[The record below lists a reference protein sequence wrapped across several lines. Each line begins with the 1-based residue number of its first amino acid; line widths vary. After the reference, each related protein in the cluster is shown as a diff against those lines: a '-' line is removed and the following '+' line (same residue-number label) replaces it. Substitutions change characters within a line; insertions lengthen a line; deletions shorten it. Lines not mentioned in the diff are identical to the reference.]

1 MIAFAQL
8 PLLDSK
14 LVHLLIEAEAIES
27 IHHLEGNPVLL
38 DLLREA
44 ADLLVQFAELQPV
57 DALKP
62 SNTGS
67 ETFSPIVLS
76 KKEEEV

>member
-14 LVHLLIEAEAIES
+14 LVHLLIEVEAIES

-57 DALKP
+57 DARKAVEHRKRDIQPHRAL
-62 SNTGS
+62 
-67 ETFSPIVLS
+67 
-76 KKEEEV
+76 